1 MKRLTPYLLLAF
13 VASIAM
19 LDAQIAITRLLSY
32 RFFYH
37 YVFFVVSLAQLGLAG
52 AGAG

>member
-1 MKRLTPYLLLAF
+1 MTRLTPYLLIAF
-13 VASIAM
+13 VTSIAM

-37 YVFFVVSLAQLGLAG
+37 YVFFAV
-52 AGAG
+52 